1 MPTKQKKTE
10 KSNTEEPGGT
20 DKVRESSPAKA
31 NLQANVSV
39 EATVPTNTD
48 IMEAIAK
55 LSSTFDMK
63 FDVLSSTLSEVKVS
77 LASISTR
84 VATTEEAAKVH
95 EARIESLEKLCAHL
109 ESECEK
115 LKEKSCDLES
125 RSRRQNVRIIGIKEG
140 AENGKP
146 TEFVTNLLA
155 QVLGEENFDR
165 PIQIDRA
172 HRSPQPIREG
182 RSRAFIVRLHHY
194 QVKER
199 ILRLARSKP
208 LQFDGKAMHI
218 FPDLAADILKQR
230 QKFDN
235 IRKKCRQHEVR
246 CGFRFPSKFIVTV
259 RDKETKTFDSPESA
273 EIFLRGAVENW

>member
-1 MPTKQKKTE
+1 MPTKHKKSE
-10 KSNTEEPGGT
+10 KSNVEEPGGT
-20 DKVRESSPAKA
+20 DKVQESSSA
-31 NLQANVSV
+31 NANQANVES
-39 EATVPTNTD
+39 TVPTNTD

-55 LSSTFDMK
+55 MSSTFDRK
-63 FDVLSSTLSEVKVS
+63 FDVLSSTLSEVNVS
-77 LASISTR
+77 LANISTR
-84 VATTEEAAKVH
+84 VAVTEEAAKVH

-109 ESECEK
+109 ETECEK
-115 LKEKSCDLES
+115 LKEKTCDLES
-125 RSRRQNVRIIGIKEG
+125 RSRRQNIRIVGIKEG
-140 AENGKP
+140 VENGKP

-182 RSRAFIVRLHHY
+182 RSRAFVVRLHHY

-208 LQFDGKAMHI
+208 LQYDGKAMHI
-218 FPDLAADILKQR
+218 FPDLAADVLKQR
-230 QKFDN
+230 QKFDS
-235 IRKKCRQHEVR
+235 IRKKCREHEVR

-259 RDKETKTFDSPESA
+259 RDKETKTFDSSESA
-273 EIFLRGAVENW
+273 EMYLRGAVENW